1 MSAQKMGD
9 EKVEISALLIG
20 TVFSSSCAAGKGYG
34 TIPAILRQD
43 MPIGSCQMLH
53 DQKLYYR

>member
-1 MSAQKMGD
+1 MGD

-53 DQKLYYR
+53 DQKIYYR